1 MLPDSR
7 LVPFISSNDPFPSY
21 LTNHLQAHLGSLDK
35 RIGEFNA
42 TLSRLEAEF
51 QRLKTELQVTRAER
65 NKLAEEKHQYRHV
78 NAAVRRLPP
87 EVVALILRYA
97 LTSRFGVARG
107 RGRALEKPDRE
118 YFAGLRSV
126 SRLWR
131 TTAMTTPDLWRYLYV
146 VPEFGFSFGMSP
158 TQLASRL
165 RAWFLRGGT
174 NAEVMLLI
182 SGWGRA
188 LHDPMDMFACLDQPG
203 LNFGTIS
210 LGGANDSRDRVLP
223 LLQPIDAFK
232 RTRNASLE
240 WGSNGLS
247 RDEPAWISFSDIFP
261 RLESLALHVE
271 FPLRIVFPQQH
282 LICLHLNNGPFYKL
296 YELASLLPSAPC
308 LQELILRFDKL
319 RPRWERYAYKS
330 RHYDNDSDSCTDEN
344 EFDKKN
350 RRSPVTH
357 PSVKRLI
364 ISCALPIRMFAAFT
378 FPSLELFRVVGP
390 MRNIDTTFTHLR
402 EFIGR
407 SNGTNL
413 TLDLSRA
420 FLKTVDL
427 YSLLVSIPTLHA
439 LFLDNPHPLFSP
451 STEDYSS
458 YATPPPTQ
466 IETIVFTSTYFKGT
480 PSFGTWSGIMAS
492 RFDMKRARTNVYFFK
507 GAEAVESVDLGA
519 LMFSG
524 VDGDAIYALTDGKF
538 PLRSHDVLGMH
549 YYPDEEKDDED
560 EDDSDGSW

>member
-7 LVPFISSNDPFPSY
+7 LVPFISNNDPFPSY
-21 LTNHLQAHLGSLDK
+21 LTNHLQAHLGSLDE
-35 RIGEFNA
+35 RIGEFDA
-42 TLSRLEAEF
+42 TLSRLEAEE
-51 QRLKTELQVTRAER
+51 T
-65 NKLAEEKHQYRHV
+65 QYRHV

-126 SRLWR
+126 CRLWR

-165 RAWFLRGGT
+165 KGWFSRGGA
-174 NAEVMLLI
+174 NAEVILLI

-188 LHDPMDMFACLDQPG
+188 LHNPMDMFACLDQPG

-210 LGGANDSRDRVLP
+210 LGCTNDSRDDVLP

-232 RTRNASLE
+232 RTRNASLQ

-271 FPLRIVFPQQH
+271 FPLRTIFPQQH
-282 LICLHLNNGPFYKL
+282 LICLHLNNDPFYKL

-319 RPRWERYAYKS
+319 WPRWERHAYKS
-330 RHYDNDSDSCTDEN
+330 RHDDNDSDSGTDEY

-390 MRNIDTTFTHLR
+390 MRNTDIAFTHLR

-407 SNGTNL
+407 SNEQNL
-413 TLDLSRA
+413 ALDLSRA

-427 YSLLVSIPTLHA
+427 YSLLGSIPTLHA
-439 LFLDNPHPLFSP
+439 LYLDNPQPLFSP
-451 STEDYSS
+451 STEDYWSCAAS
-458 YATPPPTQ
+458 PPTQ
-466 IETIVFTSTYFKGT
+466 IETIVFTSTYFKQT
-480 PSFGTWSGIMAS
+480 PRFDTWSGIMAS
-492 RFDMKRARTNVYFFK
+492 RFDTKRARTNVYFFK
-507 GAEAVESVDLGA
+507 GAETVESVDLGP

-524 VDGDAIYALTDGKF
+524 VDGDGIYALTDGKF
-538 PLRSHDVLGMH
+538 LLRSHDVLGMH
-549 YYPDEEKDDED
+549 YYPDEDE
-560 EDDSDGSW
+560 EDSDGSW